1 MFKKRYTCL
10 SLTTPR
16 YFAKYDMMT
25 TDAVEDRWKRSM
37 RDKKYWEQTGA
48 MQVDE

>member
-37 RDKKYWEQTGA
+37 RDKIILGTDRSNA
-48 MQVDE
+48 S